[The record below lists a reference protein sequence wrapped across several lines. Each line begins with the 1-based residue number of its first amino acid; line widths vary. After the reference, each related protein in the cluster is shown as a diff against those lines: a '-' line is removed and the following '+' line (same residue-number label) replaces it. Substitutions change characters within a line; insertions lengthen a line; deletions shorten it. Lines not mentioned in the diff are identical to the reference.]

1 MAYDIF
7 LEEKLR
13 NILKEFNISKE
24 GKRMMGRLCFMVN
37 NKMCFGIIK
46 DQLMARIDPEIYD
59 EEFKK
64 EGVWEMNFT
73 GRSMKRFVFI
83 DNEVIDMEE
92 DLNYWVDLCL
102 EFNPKAKSRK
112 KR

>member
-46 DQLMARIDPEIYD
+46 DQLMARIDPKIYD
-59 EEFKK
+59 EELKK
-64 EGVWEMNFT
+64 DAVWEMNFT
-73 GRSMKRFVFI
+73 GRSMKRCVFV

-92 DLNYWVDLCL
+92 DLNYWLDLCL
-102 EFNPKAKSRK
+102 ELNPKAKSRK